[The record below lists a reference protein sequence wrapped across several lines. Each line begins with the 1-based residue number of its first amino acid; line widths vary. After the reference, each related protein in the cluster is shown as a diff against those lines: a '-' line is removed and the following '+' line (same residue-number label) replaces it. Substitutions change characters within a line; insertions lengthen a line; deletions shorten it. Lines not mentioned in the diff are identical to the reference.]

1 MEKPHYHYRADALF
15 GKNGPWNHRT
25 LRTFFDP
32 LSSEWRET
40 TRERKLEV
48 LDKLIA
54 SDYPLANW
62 IDDYENYYRHE
73 SVGRTYVV
81 KEINS
86 ALQYYALYAQGEA
99 ATVISSLLKQR
110 QFDVNQPEEIDLID

>member
-1 MEKPHYHYRADALF
+1 MEKLHYHYRADALF

-62 IDDYENYYRHE
+62 LDDYENYYRHE
-73 SVGRTYVV
+73 SVGRAYVV
-81 KEINS
+81 KEVDS

-99 ATVISSLLKQR
+99 AAAISTLLQQR
-110 QFDVNQPEEIDLID
+110 KSNAVQSEEISLFD